1 MSKRE
6 ERAKNARLA
15 PANSTDPVLIVKAK
29 AAADEVKSVK
39 ARWKATQAAVQ
50 ETERATPPVHVEAQ
64 ATEQAEQEACAEEA
78 QEAKE
83 DDDMLG
89 ILADK
94 EFAMI
99 LQEADVKA
107 RSLKVQIDAVKEE
120 ENP

>member
-1 MSKRE
+1 
-6 ERAKNARLA
+6 
-15 PANSTDPVLIVKAK
+15 
-29 AAADEVKSVK
+29 
-39 ARWKATQAAVQ
+39 
-50 ETERATPPVHVEAQ
+50 VHVEAQ
-64 ATEQAEQEACAEEA
+64 ATGQAKQEACAEEA

-89 ILADK
+89 ILADE

>member
-6 ERAKNARLA
+6 ERAENATA
-15 PANSTDPVLIVKAK
+15 PIRS
-29 AAADEVKSVK
+29 
-39 ARWKATQAAVQ
+39 
-50 ETERATPPVHVEAQ
+50 PPVHVEAQ